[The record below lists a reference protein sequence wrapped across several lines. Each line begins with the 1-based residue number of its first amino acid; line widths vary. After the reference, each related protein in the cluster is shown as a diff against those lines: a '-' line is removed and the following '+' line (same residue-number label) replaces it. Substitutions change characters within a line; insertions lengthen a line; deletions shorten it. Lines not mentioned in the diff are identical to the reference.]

1 MSVMTVGLAA
11 QHLGGLMIS
20 IAALS
25 FIAAVVLCGMLVWL
39 SWIDVKYGMLPDLLT
54 LPLMWA
60 GLLVN
65 IQAVFAPLSAAVL
78 GAAAGYCILWIAN
91 LLYRWRTGQD
101 GMGYGDFKLMA
112 ALGAWLGIS
121 SVPWILIGACSAGT
135 IVMCILRLRGSKKM
149 NQPFGPF
156 LSATGVVMLVRVFS
170 S

>member
-1 MSVMTVGLAA
+1 
-11 QHLGGLMIS
+11 MIS

-25 FIAAVVLCGMLVWL
+25 FIAAVVLCGMLVWI

-60 GLLVN
+60 GLLINRHV
-65 IQAVFAPLSAAVL
+65 IFTPLGDAVL

-91 LLYRWRTGQD
+91 QAYRLRSGQN

-112 ALGAWLGIS
+112 ALGAWLGINA
-121 SVPWILIGACSAGT
+121 VPWILIGACSAGT
-135 IVMCILRLRGSKKM
+135 IVMYILHLRGSKKT
-149 NQPFGPF
+149 NHAFGPF
-156 LSATGVVMLVRVFS
+156 LSAAGVVMLVRTFS

>member
-1 MSVMTVGLAA
+1 
-11 QHLGGLMIS
+11 MIS

-25 FIAAVVLCGMLVWL
+25 FIAAVALCGMLVWL
-39 SWIDVKYGMLPDLLT
+39 SWIDVKYGVLPDLLT

-60 GLLVN
+60 GLFVN

-121 SVPWILIGACSAGT
+121 SVPWVLIGACGAGA
-135 IVMCILRLRGSKKM
+135 IAAGLWRLAGS
-149 NQPFGPF
+149 NRTDHPFGPF
-156 LSATGVVMLVRVFS
+156 LSAAGVVMLVRMFS